1 MCIPRVR
8 DGKQPVKCQLGVKH
22 VGYSRN
28 INDKNAIGEAANLSG
43 QCWN

>member
-8 DGKQPVKCQLGVKH
+8 QVIQHVKCQVGEKR
-22 VGYSRN
+22 VGYSDN
-28 INDKNAIGEAANLSG
+28 VNDKAIGEAANLSG